1 MARNE
6 AQFLRDL
13 CDAAIQ
19 DSLVLELVLDI
30 VLENASR
37 RCPVRIAWFSR
48 RSAIE
53 TEQTHERLFEK
64 TDHRVRGR
72 ACCGFTSVTAAMS
85 R

>member
-13 CDAAIQ
+13 CDAAVQ
-19 DSLVLELVLDI
+19 DSLVLEL

-53 TEQTHERLFEK
+53 TEQTNERIFEN
-64 TDHRVRGR
+64 RSSR
-72 ACCGFTSVTAAMS
+72 TSML
-85 R
+85 RL